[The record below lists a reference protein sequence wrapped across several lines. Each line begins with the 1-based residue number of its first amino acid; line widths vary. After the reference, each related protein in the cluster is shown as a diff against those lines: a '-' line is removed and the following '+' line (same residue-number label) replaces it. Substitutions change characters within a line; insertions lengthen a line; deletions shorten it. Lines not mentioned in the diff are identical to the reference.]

1 MAQNLA
7 GEAGLDPRAWPK
19 STGPV
24 QLADPSKCNPSRI
37 ICQCKGHI
45 NQLKEEKMKRF
56 KSFTILVLGLLTG
69 VFLYNLQAQN
79 TPTGGTI
86 KGQIVDFSTKEPLAG
101 VNVEILETKLG
112 AASDAEG
119 SYFIEHVPVGHYQ
132 LRISYIGYQTVTMT
146 DIIVRPSRASYYD
159 AELKES
165 LIESDAISVSAGY
178 FSNTADQPVSV
189 TTFSAEEIRRAPGS
203 AGDVS
208 RIIYGLP
215 SVAKVN
221 DTKNSL
227 IVRGGSSLENSFYV
241 DNIEINNINHFPEQG
256 SSGGPIGMLNVDLIK
271 DVNFYTGGFSAE
283 YGDRMSSVMALEFRE
298 GDRDRFRGQLDLGL
312 AGFGGVAEGPA
323 FNGNGSWLLAARRSY
338 LDLIV
343 GAIGETNSAVP
354 QYSDV
359 QFKAVFD
366 PAPEHRLIVLGVIGW
381 DGIGLTAD
389 QAVQQEEDMYN
400 DFNLFQSTLGLDW
413 RYLWSRSGYSNTSF
427 SHSIVKYDFGL
438 KETRSYAE
446 TGTEKTIM
454 TQTSGEQEYRLR
466 NVNHYNLNRALKFD
480 FGVEFKYLVSDFDN
494 YYGPYYDYLGNPTPS
509 LSVVGKS
516 DAFKLDGFSSL
527 TWTPLSDLTLT
538 PGIRISHFTYNKQ
551 TNLAPRLTAS
561 YEILDNTSVNFSS
574 GLFYQDLPLV
584 LLAQNDA
591 NSGIKTPHAT
601 HFVFG
606 ISHLLTENT
615 KLTIEAYQKQYEDL
629 PVDPSQPDQFLM
641 DEIYN
646 TGVFLMHGPLQD
658 GGKADA
664 RGIEIMVQKKLAES
678 VYGMASA
685 SYFRSRYQDQSG
697 DYKDRVYDNR
707 LTFNIEGGY
716 KPNKRWEF
724 SMRWIYAGGA
734 PYTPLDEEASVQ
746 AKRAVYD
753 QTLINAERLPAYH
766 SLNLRADHRF
776 FFNRSNIVLYLS
788 IWNVYGRENISGY
801 AWNGYTNEKKP
812 IKQWS
817 TLPILGFEYEF

>member
-1 MAQNLA
+1 
-7 GEAGLDPRAWPK
+7 
-19 STGPV
+19 
-24 QLADPSKCNPSRI
+24 
-37 ICQCKGHI
+37 
-45 NQLKEEKMKRF
+45 MKRF
-56 KSFTILVLGLLTG
+56 KSFTVLVLGLLP
-69 VFLYNLQAQN
+69 VILWCNLPAKD
-79 TPTGGTI
+79 TPAGGTI
-86 KGQIVDFSTKEPLAG
+86 KGHIIDFATKEPLAG
-101 VNVEILETKLG
+101 VNIEVLEKKLG

-119 SYFIEHVPVGHYQ
+119 SYFIEHVPVGHYR

-146 DIIVRPSRASYYD
+146 DIIVRPDRASYYD
-159 AELKES
+159 TELRES

-189 TTFSAEEIRRAPGS
+189 TNFSAEEIRRAPGS

-241 DNIEINNINHFPEQG
+241 DNVEINNINHFPEQG

-323 FNGNGSWLLAARRSY
+323 LDGKGSWLLAARRSY

-359 QFKAVFD
+359 QFKAVYD
-366 PAPEHRLIVLGVIGW
+366 PTPKHHLTVLGIMGW
-381 DGIGLTAD
+381 DAIGLTAD
-389 QAVQQEEDMYN
+389 EAVQQEEAMYN
-400 DFNLFQSTLGLDW
+400 NFRLFQSTFGVNW
-413 RYLWSRSGYSNTSF
+413 RYLRSQTGYSNTSF
-427 SHSIVKYDFGL
+427 SHSMVKYNFGL
-438 KETRSYAE
+438 KETRSYSE

-466 NVNHYNLNRALKFD
+466 NVNHYNLDRALKFD

-494 YYGPYYDYLGNPTPS
+494 YYGPYYDYLGNPTPP
-509 LSVVGKS
+509 LSVAGKS
-516 DAFKLDGFSSL
+516 DAFKLDGFSGL
-527 TWTPLSDLTLT
+527 IWTPLSGLTLT
-538 PGIRISHFTYNKQ
+538 PGIRISYFTYNKQ
-551 TNLAPRLTAS
+551 TNLAPRLSAS
-561 YEILDNTSVNFSS
+561 YEILDNTTVNFSS
-574 GLFYQDLPLV
+574 GLFYQNLPLV

-591 NSGIKTPHAT
+591 NSRLKTPHAT

-615 KLTIEAYQKQYEDL
+615 QLTIEAYQKEYENL

-646 TGVFLMHGPLQD
+646 TGVFLMHGALQD

-678 VYGMASA
+678 VYGMASV
-685 SYFRSRYQDQSG
+685 SYFRSRYQDQHG
-697 DYKDRVYDNR
+697 NYKDRVYDNR

-716 KPNKRWEF
+716 KPNKQWEF

-734 PYTPLDEEASVQ
+734 PYTPLNEEASAQ
-746 AKRAVYD
+746 ANRAVYD
-753 QTLINAERLPAYH
+753 QTLINAKRLPAYH
-766 SLNLRADHRF
+766 SLNLRADRRF

-801 AWNGYTNEKKP
+801 SWNGYTNEKSP
-812 IKQWS
+812 IRQWS
-817 TLPILGFEYEF
+817 TLPILGVEYEF